1 MDKVIEKATGESP
14 SEEGSEEDG
23 ERTTKDSVK
32 KIVASQILLNAAK
45 IYLDG
50 NEDDAREKAD
60 DITEDDLEAELDML
74 GDELEEEEGE
84 ELPSY
89 LQDTL
94 PANPT
99 GTPTA
104 NLESHEAAVAGL

>member
-1 MDKVIEKATGESP
+1 LKKDLNIDEVDDLADDMEELMYDMNEINETLGRNFATP
-14 SEEGSEEDG
+14 
-23 ERTTKDSVK
+23 
-32 KIVASQILLNAAK
+32 
-45 IYLDG
+45 
-50 NEDDAREKAD
+50 D